1 MGRHDSFAEEHSMK
15 STFSCVAAIAVGLTC
30 CTGWAGAAADTV
42 AQGTALKPVTAFAT
56 ISDTGLRSVALFIE
70 AGKVIQSPRC
80 QNCHPVGRRPTQ
92 GDDLHA
98 HVPLMHAGSEGRGS
112 DALPC
117 KSCHGPANH
126 ATLAP
131 SIPSI
136 PGNPRWGLAP
146 ASMAWQGS
154 SLGEICAQ
162 IKDPKRNGGL
172 SLAQIQRHMG
182 TDDLVGWAWR
192 PGEGRK
198 PAPGTQVEF
207 GRLIQ
212 AWIESGA
219 HCPTS

>member
-1 MGRHDSFAEEHSMK
+1 MGPMDLAK
-15 STFSCVAAIAVGLTC
+15 WCLAAFL
-30 CTGWAGAAADTV
+30 AAASV
-42 AQGTALKPVTAFAT
+42 QAAAQSAT
-56 ISDTGLRSVALFIE
+56 LRSPKDFSSVYDDPSRSRAMFIE

-80 QNCHPVGRRPTQ
+80 LNCHPVGRRPTQ

-126 ATLAP
+126 TTLAP

-136 PGNPRWGLAP
+136 PGNPRWVLAP

-162 IKDPKRNGGL
+162 INDPKRNGGL

-182 TDDLVGWAWR
+182 TDALAGCA
-192 PGEGRK
+192 
-198 PAPGTQVEF
+198 
-207 GRLIQ
+207 
-212 AWIESGA
+212 
-219 HCPTS
+219 